1 MKSLKAA
8 ALGVGALAL
17 AGAASPAVAAGMPAQ
32 GLVGDGSAVARSL
45 PQAADLPTGDLAGE
59 VKGAADGVKQSGLV
73 KTPVFGATLPN
84 PLNGKSPLAGK
95 SPLSGKGPL
104 GGKATAGLPL
114 VK

>member
-8 ALGVGALAL
+8 ALAVGALAL

-32 GLVGDGSAVARSL
+32 GPAGDGSAVARSL

-59 VKGAADGVKQSGLV
+59 VRSAADGVKRSGVV

-84 PLNGKSPLAGK
+84 PLNGR